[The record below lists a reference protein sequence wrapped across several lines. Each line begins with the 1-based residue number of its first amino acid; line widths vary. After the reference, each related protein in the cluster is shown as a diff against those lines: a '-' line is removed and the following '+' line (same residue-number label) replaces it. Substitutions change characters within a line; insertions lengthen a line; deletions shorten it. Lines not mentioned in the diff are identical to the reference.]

1 MPCRASSSA
10 SAARSPSAA
19 IRSTKTASDS
29 TDVEVVRVAE
39 PVTIRSPDE
48 GHDRIGNVP
57 GCSARVGNK
66 EHTTPRPVTA
76 WTLAEHGAGDRR
88 HITSTR
94 NRIIKHLNL
103 EVEKLEERLATWQG
117 STGTLRVQHGADRGG
132 DRRARPAGGVRSSP
146 AAGEVVP
153 RLRQITVRF
162 EVEEDFVPAL

>member
-57 GCSARVGNK
+57 GCSAHGRNK
-66 EHTTPRPVTA
+66 DHTTPRPVTA
-76 WTLAEHGAGDRR
+76 WTLAERGAGARR
-88 HITSTR
+88 HKTGR
-94 NRIIKHLNL
+94 QNL
-103 EVEKLEERLATWQG
+103 
-117 STGTLRVQHGADRGG
+117 TGG
-132 DRRARPAGGVRSSP
+132 
-146 AAGEVVP
+146 
-153 RLRQITVRF
+153 
-162 EVEEDFVPAL
+162 